1 MEAWIGAVANI
12 GFPMA
17 VSVYLL
23 TRIEGKLSEL
33 ATCIQEL
40 AGSVERLS
48 ASAGKRE

>member
-1 MEAWIGAVANI
+1 MDEWIGAIANI

-33 ATCIQEL
+33 ARCIAEL
-40 AGSVERLS
+40 SGSIEMLS
-48 ASAGKRE
+48 ANNEKKE